1 MSRGIH
7 VGHEEKPCTT
17 WLPGLFYL
25 HSENLYTYIAS
36 GYSIGLC
43 RLTNVNILLSTDVK
57 RAFHYAGLYEMS
69 FCAMELLSKLCIVP
83 SKHISRFQL
92 GLSYSLISIE
102 YCPLEF
108 SRRLYY
114 NLSVERKIIL
124 LVRDEKLMKIKE
136 FSEQLRMKEF
146 FF

>member
-57 RAFHYAGLYEMS
+57 RAFYYAGLYEMS
-69 FCAMELLSKLCIVP
+69 FCAMELLTAYSSFKV
-83 SKHISRFQL
+83 HI
-92 GLSYSLISIE
+92 
-102 YCPLEF
+102 
-108 SRRLYY
+108 
-114 NLSVERKIIL
+114 
-124 LVRDEKLMKIKE
+124 
-136 FSEQLRMKEF
+136 
-146 FF
+146 